1 MGAFGSAKAS
11 INFLTNNHL
20 PSTEINNVRFN
31 PSYVNSYPHEVDY
44 GQRKPS
50 PDYLKGKIMLRT
62 ICLIVLLCSSTI
74 MQAHNDNDSLAH
86 RAFWWSENG
95 NPILDGNGQCIRN
108 GSWELLGKPKCLAD
122 ATDAV
127 KASPALIEPTSKV
140 EQALDAEPA
149 VATEV
154 SATQT
159 TEAKVAVVVEEVIA
173 APEAQVAAVTSAP
186 APAPATETETKT
198 EIETEIETELAVE
211 PTPELVSEPTVK
223 VVTYSYPVEL
233 ITTHILFDFD
243 KNNLRVDQQE
253 KIELALMKARNAYTI
268 FKVSLGGH
276 ADSRGTDNYNY
287 DLSQRRINTAV
298 NYLNLRDMQTDT
310 TMAWGE
316 SQLIINADGSENFE
330 LSRRVELVIKVQQK
344 VAD

>member
-1 MGAFGSAKAS
+1 MW
-11 INFLTNNHL
+11 
-20 PSTEINNVRFN
+20 FN
-31 PSYVNSYPHEVDY
+31 ASYVNFYPHEVDY
-44 GQRKPS
+44 GQLKPS
-50 PDYLKGKIMLRT
+50 PHHLKGKIMLRT
-62 ICLIVLLCSSTI
+62 ICLMVLLFSSTI

-108 GSWELLGKPKCLAD
+108 GSWEALGKPKCLAD

-127 KASPALIEPTSKV
+127 EASPAVVEPTSKV
-140 EQALDAEPA
+140 EQALDAEPVV
-149 VATEV
+149 VAEV
-154 SATQT
+154 SLTQT
-159 TEAKVAVVVEEVIA
+159 IETKVAVVADEVLA
-173 APEAQVAAVTSAP
+173 APEAQVAAVT
-186 APAPATETETKT
+186 PAPATKT
-198 EIETEIETELAVE
+198 ETEIETKIETETETELVVE
-211 PTPELVSEPTVK
+211 PTPELVPEPTVK

-253 KIELALMKARNAYTI
+253 KIELALMKARKAYAI

-298 NYLNLRDMQTDT
+298 NYLNLRDMQMDS

>member
-108 GSWELLGKPKCLAD
+108 GSWESLGKPKCLAD
-122 ATDAV
+122 ATDA
-127 KASPALIEPTSKV
+127 EP
-140 EQALDAEPA
+140 E
-149 VATEV
+149 VAAEV
-154 SATQT
+154 SPTQT
-159 TEAKVAVVVEEVIA
+159 TETKEAVVAEEVIA
-173 APEAQVAAVTSAP
+173 APEVQVAAVTP
-186 APAPATETETKT
+186 APAPETET
-198 EIETEIETELAVE
+198 ETELAVE

>member
-1 MGAFGSAKAS
+1 
-11 INFLTNNHL
+11 
-20 PSTEINNVRFN
+20 
-31 PSYVNSYPHEVDY
+31 
-44 GQRKPS
+44 
-50 PDYLKGKIMLRT
+50 MLRT
-62 ICLIVLLCSSTI
+62 ICLMVLLCSSTI

-108 GSWELLGKPKCLAD
+108 GSWEALGKPKCLSD

-127 KASPALIEPTSKV
+127 EASPAVVEPTSKV

-149 VATEV
+149 VAAEV

-159 TEAKVAVVVEEVIA
+159 TETKVAVVAEEVLA
-173 APEAQVAAVTSAP
+173 APEAQVAAVTPAP
-186 APAPATETETKT
+186 APAPATETET
-198 EIETEIETELAVE
+198 ELVVE
-211 PTPELVSEPTVK
+211 PTPELVPEPTVK

-253 KIELALMKARNAYTI
+253 KIELALMKARKAYAI

-298 NYLNLRDMQTDT
+298 NYLNLRDMQTDS

>member
-20 PSTEINNVRFN
+20 PSAEINNVRFN

-186 APAPATETETKT
+186 APAPAPATETET
-198 EIETEIETELAVE
+198 ETELAVE

>member
-108 GSWELLGKPKCLAD
+108 GSWESLGKPKCLAD
-122 ATDAV
+122 ATDA
-127 KASPALIEPTSKV
+127 EP
-140 EQALDAEPA
+140 E
-149 VATEV
+149 VAAEV
-154 SATQT
+154 SPTQT
-159 TEAKVAVVVEEVIA
+159 TETKEAVVAEEVIA
-173 APEAQVAAVTSAP
+173 APEVQVAAVTSAPAP

>member
-20 PSTEINNVRFN
+20 PSTEINNVQFN

-44 GQRKPS
+44 SQREPS

-127 KASPALIEPTSKV
+127 KASPALIEPTNKV
-140 EQALDAEPA
+140 EQALDAEPE

-154 SATQT
+154 SPTQT
-159 TEAKVAVVVEEVIA
+159 TETKEAVVAEEVIA
-173 APEAQVAAVTSAP
+173 APEVQVAAVTSAP
-186 APAPATETETKT
+186 APAPATET
-198 EIETEIETELAVE
+198 ETEIETELAVE

>member
-1 MGAFGSAKAS
+1 MEAQKAALTY
-11 INFLTNNHL
+11 LTNNHR
-20 PSTEINNVRFN
+20 PSTEINNVWFN
-31 PSYVNSYPHEVDY
+31 ASYVNFYPHEVDY
-44 GQRKPS
+44 GQLKPS
-50 PDYLKGKIMLRT
+50 PHHLKGKIMLRT
-62 ICLIVLLCSSTI
+62 ICLMVLLFSSTI

-108 GSWELLGKPKCLAD
+108 GSWEALGKPKCLAD

-127 KASPALIEPTSKV
+127 EASPAVVEPTSKV

-149 VATEV
+149 VAADV

-159 TEAKVAVVVEEVIA
+159 TETKVAVVAEEVLA
-173 APEAQVAAVTSAP
+173 APEAQVAAVTPAPAP
-186 APAPATETETKT
+186 APAPATATATAT
-198 EIETEIETELAVE
+198 APATETELVVE
-211 PTPELVSEPTVK
+211 PTPELVPEPTVK
-223 VVTYSYPVEL
+223 LVTYSYPVEL

-253 KIELALMKARNAYTI
+253 KIELALMKARKAYAI

-298 NYLNLRDMQTDT
+298 NYLNLRDMQTDS

>member
-1 MGAFGSAKAS
+1 
-11 INFLTNNHL
+11 
-20 PSTEINNVRFN
+20 
-31 PSYVNSYPHEVDY
+31 
-44 GQRKPS
+44 
-50 PDYLKGKIMLRT
+50 MLRT

-186 APAPATETETKT
+186 APAPAPATETETK
-198 EIETEIETELAVE
+198 TEIETELAVE

>member
-1 MGAFGSAKAS
+1 M
-11 INFLTNNHL
+11 
-20 PSTEINNVRFN
+20 
-31 PSYVNSYPHEVDY
+31 
-44 GQRKPS
+44 
-50 PDYLKGKIMLRT
+50 
-62 ICLIVLLCSSTI
+62 VLLFSSTI

-108 GSWELLGKPKCLAD
+108 GSWEALGKPKCLAD

-127 KASPALIEPTSKV
+127 EASPAVVEPTSKV

-149 VATEV
+149 VAADV

-159 TEAKVAVVVEEVIA
+159 TETKVAVVAEEVLA
-173 APEAQVAAVTSAP
+173 APEAQVAAVTPAP
-186 APAPATETETKT
+186 ATATAPATETE
-198 EIETEIETELAVE
+198 LVVE
-211 PTPELVSEPTVK
+211 PTPELVPEPTVK

-253 KIELALMKARNAYTI
+253 KIELALIKARKAYAI

>member
-11 INFLTNNHL
+11 IDFLTNNHL

-44 GQRKPS
+44 GQWKPS

-198 EIETEIETELAVE
+198 EIETELAVE

>member
-20 PSTEINNVRFN
+20 PSTEINNVQFN

-44 GQRKPS
+44 GQREPS

-186 APAPATETETKT
+186 APAPETETET
-198 EIETEIETELAVE
+198 ETETELAVE

>member
-1 MGAFGSAKAS
+1 MW
-11 INFLTNNHL
+11 
-20 PSTEINNVRFN
+20 FN
-31 PSYVNSYPHEVDY
+31 ASYVNFYPHEVDY
-44 GQRKPS
+44 GQLKPS
-50 PDYLKGKIMLRT
+50 PHHLKGKIMLRT
-62 ICLIVLLCSSTI
+62 ICLMVLLFSSTI

-108 GSWELLGKPKCLAD
+108 GSWEALGKPKCLAD

-127 KASPALIEPTSKV
+127 EVSPAVVEPTSKV

-149 VATEV
+149 VAADV

-159 TEAKVAVVVEEVIA
+159 TETKVAVVAEEVLA
-173 APEAQVAAVTSAP
+173 APEAQVAAVT
-186 APAPATETETKT
+186 PAPATETE
-198 EIETEIETELAVE
+198 LVVE
-211 PTPELVSEPTVK
+211 PTPELVPEPTVK
-223 VVTYSYPVEL
+223 LVTYSYPVEL

-253 KIELALMKARNAYTI
+253 KIELALMKARKAYAI

-298 NYLNLRDMQTDT
+298 NYLNLRDMQTDS

>member
-1 MGAFGSAKAS
+1 MLSGYRLSMGAFGSAKGS

-20 PSTEINNVRFN
+20 PSTEINNVWFN
-31 PSYVNSYPHEVDY
+31 ASYVNFYPHEVDY
-44 GQRKPS
+44 GQLKPS
-50 PDYLKGKIMLRT
+50 PHHLKGKIMLRT
-62 ICLIVLLCSSTI
+62 ICLMVLLCSSTI

-95 NPILDGNGQCIRN
+95 KPILDGNGQCIRN
-108 GSWELLGKPKCLAD
+108 GSWEALGKPKCLAD

-127 KASPALIEPTSKV
+127 KASPAVVEPTSKV

-149 VATEV
+149 VAAEV

-159 TEAKVAVVVEEVIA
+159 TETKVAVVAEEVLA
-173 APEAQVAAVTSAP
+173 APEAQVAAVTPAP
-186 APAPATETETKT
+186 APAPATETET
-198 EIETEIETELAVE
+198 ELVVE
-211 PTPELVSEPTVK
+211 PTPELVPEPTVK

-253 KIELALMKARNAYTI
+253 KIELALMKARKAYAI

-298 NYLNLRDMQTDT
+298 NYLNLRDMQTDS

>member
-20 PSTEINNVRFN
+20 PSTEINNVQFN

-44 GQRKPS
+44 GQREPS

-108 GSWELLGKPKCLAD
+108 GSWESLGKPKCLAD
-122 ATDAV
+122 ATDA
-127 KASPALIEPTSKV
+127 EP
-140 EQALDAEPA
+140 E
-149 VATEV
+149 VAAEV
-154 SATQT
+154 SPTQT
-159 TEAKVAVVVEEVIA
+159 TETKEAVVAEEVIA

-186 APAPATETETKT
+186 APAPAPATETVTETETK
-198 EIETEIETELAVE
+198 TEIETELAVE

>member
-1 MGAFGSAKAS
+1 
-11 INFLTNNHL
+11 
-20 PSTEINNVRFN
+20 
-31 PSYVNSYPHEVDY
+31 
-44 GQRKPS
+44 
-50 PDYLKGKIMLRT
+50 MLRT
-62 ICLIVLLCSSTI
+62 ICLMVLLCSSTI

-95 NPILDGNGQCIRN
+95 KPILDGNGQCIRN
-108 GSWELLGKPKCLAD
+108 GSWEALGKPKCLSD

-127 KASPALIEPTSKV
+127 EASPAVVEPTSKV

-149 VATEV
+149 VAAEV

-159 TEAKVAVVVEEVIA
+159 TETKVAVVAEEVLA
-173 APEAQVAAVTSAP
+173 APEAQVAAVTPAP
-186 APAPATETETKT
+186 APAPATETET
-198 EIETEIETELAVE
+198 ELVVE
-211 PTPELVSEPTVK
+211 PTPELVPEPTVK

-253 KIELALMKARNAYTI
+253 KIELALMKARKAYAI

-298 NYLNLRDMQTDT
+298 NYLNLRDMQTDS

>member
-1 MGAFGSAKAS
+1 MW
-11 INFLTNNHL
+11 
-20 PSTEINNVRFN
+20 FN
-31 PSYVNSYPHEVDY
+31 ASYVNFYPHEVDY
-44 GQRKPS
+44 GQLKPS
-50 PDYLKGKIMLRT
+50 PHHLKGKIMLRT
-62 ICLIVLLCSSTI
+62 ICLMVLLCSSTI

-108 GSWELLGKPKCLAD
+108 GSWEALGKPKCLAD

-127 KASPALIEPTSKV
+127 EASPAVVEPTSKV

-149 VATEV
+149 VAAEV

-159 TEAKVAVVVEEVIA
+159 TETKVAVVAEEVLA
-173 APEAQVAAVTSAP
+173 APEAQVAAVTPAP
-186 APAPATETETKT
+186 APAPATETE
-198 EIETEIETELAVE
+198 LVVE
-211 PTPELVSEPTVK
+211 PTPELVPEPTVK

-253 KIELALMKARNAYTI
+253 KIELALMKARKAYAI

>member
-11 INFLTNNHL
+11 IDFLTNNHL
-20 PSTEINNVRFN
+20 PSAEINNVRFN

-186 APAPATETETKT
+186 ATETATETET
-198 EIETEIETELAVE
+198 ETETELAVE

>member
-1 MGAFGSAKAS
+1 
-11 INFLTNNHL
+11 
-20 PSTEINNVRFN
+20 
-31 PSYVNSYPHEVDY
+31 
-44 GQRKPS
+44 
-50 PDYLKGKIMLRT
+50 MLRT
-62 ICLIVLLCSSTI
+62 ICLMVLLCSSTI

-95 NPILDGNGQCIRN
+95 KPILDGNGQCIRN
-108 GSWELLGKPKCLAD
+108 GSWEALGKPKCLSD

-127 KASPALIEPTSKV
+127 EASPAVVEPTSKV

-149 VATEV
+149 VAVEV

-159 TEAKVAVVVEEVIA
+159 TETKVAVVAEEVLA
-173 APEAQVAAVTSAP
+173 APEAQVAAVTPAP
-186 APAPATETETKT
+186 APAPATETET
-198 EIETEIETELAVE
+198 ELVVE
-211 PTPELVSEPTVK
+211 PTPELVPEPTVK

-253 KIELALMKARNAYTI
+253 KIELALMKARKAYAI

-298 NYLNLRDMQTDT
+298 NYLNLRDMQTDS

>member
-11 INFLTNNHL
+11 IDFLTNNHL

-44 GQRKPS
+44 GQWKPS

-186 APAPATETETKT
+186 APAPAPATETATETET
-198 EIETEIETELAVE
+198 ETELAVE

>member
-20 PSTEINNVRFN
+20 PSTEINNVQFN

-44 GQRKPS
+44 GQREPS

-108 GSWELLGKPKCLAD
+108 GSWESLGKPKCLAD
-122 ATDAV
+122 ATDA
-127 KASPALIEPTSKV
+127 EP
-140 EQALDAEPA
+140 E
-149 VATEV
+149 VAAEV
-154 SATQT
+154 SPTQT
-159 TEAKVAVVVEEVIA
+159 TETKEAVVAEEVIA
-173 APEAQVAAVTSAP
+173 APEVQVAAVTPAP
-186 APAPATETETKT
+186 APAPATETETETKT
-198 EIETEIETELAVE
+198 ETKTEIETELAVE

>member
-1 MGAFGSAKAS
+1 
-11 INFLTNNHL
+11 
-20 PSTEINNVRFN
+20 
-31 PSYVNSYPHEVDY
+31 
-44 GQRKPS
+44 
-50 PDYLKGKIMLRT
+50 MLRT
-62 ICLIVLLCSSTI
+62 ICLMVLLCSSTI

-95 NPILDGNGQCIRN
+95 KPILDGNGQCIRN
-108 GSWELLGKPKCLAD
+108 GSWETLGKPKCLAD

-127 KASPALIEPTSKV
+127 EASPAVVEPTSKV

-149 VATEV
+149 VAAEV

-159 TEAKVAVVVEEVIA
+159 TETKVAVVAEEVLA
-173 APEAQVAAVTSAP
+173 APEAQVAAVTPAP
-186 APAPATETETKT
+186 ATAPAPATETET
-198 EIETEIETELAVE
+198 ELVVE
-211 PTPELVSEPTVK
+211 PTPELLSEPTVK
-223 VVTYSYPVEL
+223 VITYSYPVEL
-233 ITTHILFDFD
+233 ITIHILFDFD

-253 KIELALMKARNAYTI
+253 KIELALMKARKAYAI

>member
-11 INFLTNNHL
+11 VNFLTNNHL
-20 PSTEINNVRFN
+20 PSTEINNVQFN

-44 GQRKPS
+44 SQREPS

-108 GSWELLGKPKCLAD
+108 GSWESLGKPKCLAD
-122 ATDAV
+122 ATDA
-127 KASPALIEPTSKV
+127 E
-140 EQALDAEPA
+140 
-149 VATEV
+149 
-154 SATQT
+154 
-159 TEAKVAVVVEEVIA
+159 
-173 APEAQVAAVTSAP
+173 PEA
-186 APAPATETETKT
+186 APATET
-198 EIETEIETELAVE
+198 ETEIETELAVE